1 MKEVHCVLSGLKS
14 ETSQNCF
21 SRAEYVVMKMRFSL
35 IEDKKPGLC
44 GPAKGRSH
52 AVSRGVKTCIGAVQ
66 YTGKFLADNIQNRT
80 TVFPFRL
87 NCFQGCE
94 LFCL

>member
-1 MKEVHCVLSGLKS
+1 MKEVDCVLSGLKG
-14 ETSQNCF
+14 ETSQNRF
-21 SRAEYVVMKMRFSL
+21 SRAEYVVMRTRFWR
-35 IEDKKPGLC
+35 IENKKPGLC

-66 YTGKFLADNIQNRT
+66 YTGKLRVDNIQNRT

-94 LFCL
+94 LLCL